1 VNQQASGFA
10 ALALPLHNRI
20 VGASRRHVALR
31 EEVLHTTEGEN
42 NEDARAHEWFF
53 DDGILYTFL

>member
-42 NEDARAHEWFF
+42 NEDALALERFF
-53 DDGILYTFL
+53 